1 MRMITRMIPNDT
13 VLSPSNKTASK
24 QTPHHA
30 LGRGCMERGCWNRRQ
45 AISFC
50 NALCGSGQN

>member
-1 MRMITRMIPNDT
+1 MRMITRMSPNDT

-30 LGRGCMERGCWNRRQ
+30 LGRGVHGAGLLDRRQ